1 MDEFVNYRIESATPL
16 LAAFDAVATEGL
28 LTRAAEVL
36 DVPQSSVSRRVR
48 ALEKILGCALLQP
61 AGRGVALT
69 TSGRELYERTHHVIR
84 ELDDA
89 LAAVRADADPE
100 RGLVRFGFPLTLG
113 PGSVGSLLAGFHDYA
128 PRIRV
133 HLAQAHGE
141 ALAEMIRDGRLD
153 VAVVIPPPDDLDATV
168 LGSQRLLL
176 HVPSG
181 HPFAGRSQ
189 IDIAELTDE
198 PFVASPPRFQLRSLL
213 DAWCGEEGFSPRV
226 PFEINEIDTIRALV
240 RAGLGVA
247 LLPIAETVD
256 SGVVAVPLSGSRTR
270 EIALVTGRR
279 RPTAATERF
288 HTYVTE
294 HLSFPD

>member
-1 MDEFVNYRIESATPL
+1 MDEFTNSRVESAAPL

-28 LTRAAEVL
+28 LTHAAEVL
-36 DVPQSSVSRRVR
+36 GVPQSSVSRRVR
-48 ALEKILGCALLQP
+48 ALEKILGFALLQP

-69 TSGRELYERTHHVIR
+69 TSGRELYERTHHVMR

-100 RGLVRFGFPLTLG
+100 SGLVRFGFPLTLG
-113 PGSVGSLLAGFHDYA
+113 PQSVGSLLAGFHDCA

-133 HLAQAHGE
+133 HLAQAHGV

-176 HVPSG
+176 HVPTT
-181 HPFAGRSQ
+181 HPFADRTQ
-189 IDIAELTDE
+189 IDITELADE

-213 DAWCGEEGFSPRV
+213 DTSCREVGFTPRV

-240 RAGLGVA
+240 RTGLGIA
-247 LLPIAETVD
+247 LLPIAESVD
-256 SGVVAVPLSGSRTR
+256 PGVVAVPLSGCRVR
-270 EIALVTGRR
+270 DIGLVTGRR
-279 RPTAATERF
+279 RPTAATARF

-294 HLSFPD
+294 NLSFPF